1 MVKWFE
7 ELSAVNV
14 NEHIKQKNG
23 LNYLSWMWAWQELK
37 KKFPLSYATVHE
49 TEDGMLVWRD
59 PIGCHVKTSITLV
72 WSETD
77 AEGNEVLKEH
87 TATEYLPVMDFR
99 NKAVPYENVDAMMVN
114 KTVQR
119 SLTKCIARL
128 GLGSYIFVDE
138 DLPEEEKKENEKNFY
153 CFFSHFLL
161 RVSFKVPAAVSS
173 YPLHQSPVGE
183 HQQKNDEQA
192 ADKFPAGQPFRKSR
206 KKQGSFS
213 EKIQRQKAAKLS
225 RRNLSIF

>member
-1 MVKWFE
+1 MKGTE
-7 ELSAVNV
+7 QHQKQNREKKQRI
-14 NEHIKQKNG
+14 EHFRRPGPDFRAAIGHADTSRQHHNHKNSFF
-23 LNYLSWMWAWQELK
+23 LPRQDKS
-37 KKFPLSYATVHE
+37 LSY
-49 TEDGMLVWRD
+49 
-59 PIGCHVKTSITLV
+59 TSKGIQKIHQIP
-72 WSETD
+72 
-77 AEGNEVLKEH
+77 EG
-87 TATEYLPVMDFR
+87 
-99 NKAVPYENVDAMMVN
+99 
-114 KTVQR
+114 
-119 SLTKCIARL
+119 I
-128 GLGSYIFVDE
+128 
-138 DLPEEEKKENEKNFY
+138 EKKENEKNFY

>member
-1 MVKWFE
+1 
-7 ELSAVNV
+7 
-14 NEHIKQKNG
+14 
-23 LNYLSWMWAWQELK
+23 MWAWQELK

-138 DLPEEEKKENEKNFY
+138 DLPEEEKKENEKKKKEKSELDIANAEAFQLAKEL
-153 CFFSHFLL
+153 SKEHNTE
-161 RVSFKVPAAVSS
+161 VAAICKK
-173 YPLHQSPVGE
+173 YTTNGNPKTI
-183 HQQKNDEQA
+183 KNIEDT
-192 ADKFPAGQPFRKSR
+192 KSLIEEL
-206 KKQGSFS
+206 KKL
-213 EKIQRQKAAKLS
+213 K
-225 RRNLSIF
+225 